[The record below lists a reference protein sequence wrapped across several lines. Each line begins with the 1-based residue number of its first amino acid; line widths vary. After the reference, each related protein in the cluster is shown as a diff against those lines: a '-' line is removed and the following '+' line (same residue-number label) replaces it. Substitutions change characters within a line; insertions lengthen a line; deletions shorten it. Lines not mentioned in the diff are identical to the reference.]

1 VDGGSGGAP
10 VLAPLPSR
18 SYPWGSQWERH
29 VNRRNVVFL
38 IICVLGVVIDQGT
51 KWWVVN
57 NIALATGEIVVID
70 NFLSIVHAQNP
81 GAAFGMLRN
90 FEYRHL
96 VFLAFTA
103 VAVGVI
109 VDLFRKLPPD
119 DWFMSTTLGLILSG
133 AVGNAIDRAR
143 MRYVTDFIR
152 VYTDQPDARA
162 WLIETVGTN
171 EWPSFNIADANLVVG
186 VILFMIYQFFFDNS
200 GELAES
206 AIEDDASPPPAAD
219 ASSGS

>member
-1 VDGGSGGAP
+1 
-10 VLAPLPSR
+10 
-18 SYPWGSQWERH
+18 

-38 IICVLGVVIDQGT
+38 VVCVLGVLVDQAT

-57 NIALATGEIVVID
+57 NIALGTGEIVVID
-70 NFLSIVHAQNP
+70 SFLSIVHAQNP
-81 GAAFGMLRN
+81 GAAFGMLRD
-90 FEYRHL
+90 FEYRHV
-96 VFLAFTA
+96 VFLCFTA

-152 VYTDQPDARA
+152 VYTDQPELRE
-162 WLIETVGTN
+162 WLINTVGTN
-171 EWPSFNIADANLVVG
+171 EYPSFNIADANLVVG
-186 VILFMIYQFFFDNS
+186 VILYVIYQFFFDDS
-200 GELAES
+200 TELAE
-206 AIEDDASPPPAAD
+206 AALEDQAKAPDDSGVAGEAD
-219 ASSGS
+219 ATPRS